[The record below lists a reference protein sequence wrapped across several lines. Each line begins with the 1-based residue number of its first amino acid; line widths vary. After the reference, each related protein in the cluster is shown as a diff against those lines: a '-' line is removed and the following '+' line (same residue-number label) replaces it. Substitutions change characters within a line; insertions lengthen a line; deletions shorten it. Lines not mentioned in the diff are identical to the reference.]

1 MIKVMNRIVFLWL
14 FSLSLL
20 VPRQACGQ
28 NKAQGVL
35 TGTLTEKVTGM
46 PVTDGYVGLTA
57 NDSLV
62 GFGTSGK
69 DGRFKIEG
77 IPYGKYT
84 VSVDALFFNSIVDSI
99 SFGPGSASLAYAM
112 EREEKNVTLQGVTV
126 TADRSKTVQRM
137 ANGQRF
143 FLSVKA
149 KEKHNPFDALCE
161 IPMLLSDPST
171 SSVTMLDGKT
181 PLILINGNRVNSGIA
196 PINPADIECVEVIN
210 NVSARYLQE
219 GIGGIVNIRLK
230 DRRSPYVWLEAA
242 TRHDLPIDKGFGVF
256 YFEVG
261 NSKVSLY
268 GRTSYNYTHHD
279 DIEGTVS
286 RSNTTYS
293 QLFDQSSRNN
303 AYSWLG
309 ELLLKWSAT
318 PNDYFAVHGYATTVD
333 SKTYGNGEGTYTT
346 GSPVDY
352 SYESFSRDKSL
363 VATGSMY
370 YKHSFA
376 KQNDLEVRLAYNFN
390 RNDYDTR
397 RDEAYGNRLTQAAS
411 LFNNKRRSGVLMV
424 DYAREDSCGRSL
436 GFGSHTTTKHDN
448 IDERTGAAVAPFVHN
463 EISEYLYGSV
473 GGKVGSVYYMLSA
486 GVEGIWL
493 KAGGA
498 SNRYFRPRGSV
509 GATWAINL
517 HNSLQI
523 GYTLTNDAPDV
534 SNLNPYNVST
544 DSLVVERGNPG
555 LTPQTMH
562 YVGLSYTLNR
572 GNLYLTPQ
580 VSYKAI
586 TDMIEP
592 YGYTE
597 NGIYTG
603 TYANI
608 GHFSQVLAGVDASY
622 RLPWGRVYAGGGWYV
637 DRFGHGRTEHMGYA
651 SAGFSIALG
660 KFSFYGDVDYN
671 SRDVTA
677 NSSTLYYRP
686 STAQVQVNYNFT
698 PDFYISLCLQ
708 HFTGELRTRAVT
720 DDGTFRSVVNTR
732 YKDRCLRPWILVRYT
747 LRKNSDRK
755 IKLGKVLDS
764 YEQGISIGR

>member
-1 MIKVMNRIVFLWL
+1 
-14 FSLSLL
+14 
-20 VPRQACGQ
+20 
-28 NKAQGVL
+28 
-35 TGTLTEKVTGM
+35 M
-46 PVTDGYVGLTA
+46 PVTNGYVGLTA

-293 QLFDQSSRNN
+293 QLLTS
-303 AYSWLG
+303 LH
-309 ELLLKWSAT
+309 AT
-318 PNDYFAVHGYATTVD
+318 
-333 SKTYGNGEGTYTT
+333 
-346 GSPVDY
+346 
-352 SYESFSRDKSL
+352 
-363 VATGSMY
+363 
-370 YKHSFA
+370 
-376 KQNDLEVRLAYNFN
+376 
-390 RNDYDTR
+390 
-397 RDEAYGNRLTQAAS
+397 
-411 LFNNKRRSGVLMV
+411 
-424 DYAREDSCGRSL
+424 
-436 GFGSHTTTKHDN
+436 
-448 IDERTGAAVAPFVHN
+448 
-463 EISEYLYGSV
+463 
-473 GGKVGSVYYMLSA
+473 MLIP
-486 GVEGIWL
+486 G
-493 KAGGA
+493 
-498 SNRYFRPRGSV
+498 
-509 GATWAINL
+509 WAN
-517 HNSLQI
+517 
-523 GYTLTNDAPDV
+523 
-534 SNLNPYNVST
+534 
-544 DSLVVERGNPG
+544 
-555 LTPQTMH
+555 
-562 YVGLSYTLNR
+562 
-572 GNLYLTPQ
+572 
-580 VSYKAI
+580 
-586 TDMIEP
+586 
-592 YGYTE
+592 
-597 NGIYTG
+597 
-603 TYANI
+603 
-608 GHFSQVLAGVDASY
+608 
-622 RLPWGRVYAGGGWYV
+622 
-637 DRFGHGRTEHMGYA
+637 
-651 SAGFSIALG
+651 
-660 KFSFYGDVDYN
+660 
-671 SRDVTA
+671 
-677 NSSTLYYRP
+677 
-686 STAQVQVNYNFT
+686 
-698 PDFYISLCLQ
+698 C
-708 HFTGELRTRAVT
+708 
-720 DDGTFRSVVNTR
+720 
-732 YKDRCLRPWILVRYT
+732 C
-747 LRKNSDRK
+747 
-755 IKLGKVLDS
+755 
-764 YEQGISIGR
+764 